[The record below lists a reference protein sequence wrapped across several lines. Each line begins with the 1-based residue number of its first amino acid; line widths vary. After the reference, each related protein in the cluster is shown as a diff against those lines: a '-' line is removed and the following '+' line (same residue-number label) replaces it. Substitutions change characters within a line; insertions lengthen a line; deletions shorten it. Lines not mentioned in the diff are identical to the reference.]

1 MVFRYI
7 LRLFSCGF
15 CYSQKPLK
23 NKLISVPNKGP
34 GANIVMVWHGRT
46 YIFCTAAQP
55 STMPSKFALDPPL
68 VGVAVAAVFAGAA
81 VELGKVDVNV

>member
-1 MVFRYI
+1 VQQI
-7 LRLFSCGF
+7 LHATKTR
-15 CYSQKPLK
+15 P
-23 NKLISVPNKGP
+23 P
-34 GANIVMVWHGRT
+34 T
-46 YIFCTAAQP
+46 TAQP